1 MINMKKIIRND
12 YSTNISVFEVEI
24 SDEDVLLFTEDR
36 DKFFN
41 EVLPNLKFNFIKN
54 NPGMPKGMIFIIHRL
69 YFQVF

>member
-1 MINMKKIIRND
+1 MNKIYYMKKIIRND

-54 NPGMPKGMIFIIHRL
+54 NVSDVESEYTL
-69 YFQVF
+69 L

>member
-1 MINMKKIIRND
+1 MKKIIRND

-54 NPGMPKGMIFIIHRL
+54 NVSDVESEYTL
-69 YFQVF
+69 L

>member
-1 MINMKKIIRND
+1 MKKIIRND

-41 EVLPNLKFNFIKN
+41 EVVPNLKFNFIKN
-54 NPGMPKGMIFIIHRL
+54 NVSDVESEYTL
-69 YFQVF
+69 L

>member
-1 MINMKKIIRND
+1 MNKIYHMKKIIRND

-41 EVLPNLKFNFIKN
+41 EVVPNLKFNFIKN
-54 NPGMPKGMIFIIHRL
+54 NVSDVESEYTL
-69 YFQVF
+69 L